1 MKITKDSLKELIKE
15 ELDLYTE
22 DEEEHYQKK
31 EIIEM
36 YKIIRLKILK
46 DYVLKP
52 DPANPKQIVHRRGD
66 LGDRANELYFYIKDL
81 EDKMKKLS

>member
-31 EIIEM
+31 EIIKM
-36 YKIIRLKILK
+36 YKDIKLDIYMN
-46 DYVLKP
+46 YVLKR
-52 DPANPKQIVHRRGD
+52 DPNNPKKIMPRRGA

-81 EDKMKKLS
+81 EDEMG